1 MFLAFILETCSGLF
15 ISSDSRYNVYI
26 TLCIVI
32 IFETKGNC
40 PDDPFHRICSQRRKN
55 KIPSCRIYEG
65 MHENNTR

>member
-15 ISSDSRYNVYI
+15 ISSDSRYNVCI
-26 TLCIVI
+26 TLHSYN
-32 IFETKGNC
+32 FETKGNC

-65 MHENNTR
+65 VHENNTR